1 MASNKVFF
9 EIKVPR
15 ENEYTPASSLALF
28 SGFTKILSSPSFFE
42 RLMGGKYESIALEIV
57 CDHQQQIHF
66 CAALDESVIPYF
78 ESQILATYPTA
89 VLTRIPDYL
98 VSWKTTHLSFGQMFL
113 NNSFYYPLK
122 NLKDFPEVDP
132 LSNLLAVMAKGNE
145 EDKVL
150 IQFIIQKAPK
160 GWQRQ
165 AQGAAD
171 AGIKISE
178 TERKPLAGEALI
190 RQKIQEEGLTVGIR
204 LAASN
209 QNLFKSLI
217 GSFAVFARGDGNS
230 LTFKKPPMFKKE
242 KFVQAVLTRSSDFV
256 SPSQILS
263 VSEMASLWHLPGEQ
277 TKIPNIA
284 WGRQLITEAPE
295 NLPSSFNLTEEQKL
309 EINFFAKTEFKNRMV
324 NFGIKKSDRR
334 RHMYIIGK
342 TGTGKTTLIAN
353 MAIDDMKKDHGLAV
367 IDPHG
372 DLSEILLDYV
382 PSHRINEVCYLD
394 PSDREH
400 PFSLNILEVKDQA
413 QAELI
418 ASGIISIFYKIYAF
432 SWGPRLEYILRNV
445 LLTLTQTPGSTLID
459 ITRILTEK
467 DFRHHIVEH
476 LEDQVLR
483 NFWLNE
489 FEKMPDRLQQEA
501 ISPILN
507 KVGQFVSS
515 PSIRAIIGQPKST
528 IDLEKIMNE
537 GKILI
542 LNLSQGRLG
551 EDNAALLGAM
561 IISKIQLAAM
571 NRASIPE
578 AQRKD
583 FYLYVDEFQNFA
595 TESFIKILSEARKYR
610 LNLCLANQYM
620 AQIVEP
626 VQKAIFGNAG
636 TLMSFIIGAEDASIL
651 EKEFGEVFSQKDL
664 VGLSN
669 FQIVLKLAVDNL
681 TSRPFFAYTLPL
693 PQSKN
698 QGRQK
703 VISVSNQ
710 RYSYQPKSVAQPTQP
725 IHHQN
730 PPQSQNQP
738 YHHPSKPQPHR
749 P

>member
-1 MASNKVFF
+1 MNQKIIF

-15 ENEYTPASSLALF
+15 ENEYNVESALPLF
-28 SGFTKILSSPSFFE
+28 SGFTRILSSPSFFE
-42 RLMGGKYESIALEIV
+42 KIKGKSGESLALEII
-57 CDHQQQIHF
+57 CDRQQIHF
-66 CAALDESVIPYF
+66 CAVINESFVSYF
-78 ESQILATYPTA
+78 ESQILASYPLA
-89 VLTRIPDYL
+89 ILNHISDYFP
-98 VSWKTTHLSFGQMFL
+98 SWSTSNLLSGQMVL
-113 NNSFYYPLK
+113 NNSYFYPLK
-122 NLKDFPEVDP
+122 NFKDFTDTDP
-132 LSNLLAVMAKGNE
+132 LANLLAIMSKGKE
-145 EDKVL
+145 EDKTLVQL
-150 IQFIIQKAPK
+150 IIQKAPS
-160 GWQRQ
+160 GWQRK
-165 AQGAAD
+165 AQSVVE
-171 AGIKISE
+171 AGIKINQ
-178 TERKPLAGEALI
+178 TERKPLSGEALI
-190 RQKIQEEGLTVGIR
+190 RQKIQEDGLKVGIKIM
-204 LAASN
+204 ASN
-209 QNLFKSLI
+209 VGLLKSLA
-217 GSFAVFARGDGNS
+217 GGFAIFSRGDGNS
-230 LTFKKPPMFKKE
+230 LVFQKAPILKKE
-242 KFVQAVLTRSSDFV
+242 KFRQAIFNRLPQFI
-256 SPSQILS
+256 PKFQILT
-263 VSEMASLWHLPGEQ
+263 VSETASLWHLPSTQ
-277 TKIPNIA
+277 TKIPNIS
-284 WGRQLITEAPE
+284 WGRQVITEAPE
-295 NLPSSFNLTEEQKL
+295 NLPAAINLNEEQKQ

-324 NFGIKKSDRR
+324 NFGIKQNDRR

-342 TGTGKTTLIAN
+342 TGTGKSTLIAN
-353 MAIDDMKKDHGLAV
+353 MAIDDMKKKHGLAV

-372 DLSEILLDYV
+372 DLSEILLDYI

-400 PFSLNILEVKDQA
+400 PFSLNILEVKDPA

-418 ASGIISIFYKIYAF
+418 TSGIISIFYKLYAF
-432 SWGPRLEYILRNV
+432 SWGPRLEHILRNV
-445 LLTLTQTPGSTLID
+445 LLTLAQTPGSTLVD
-459 ITRILTEK
+459 IPRILTEK
-467 DFRHHIVEH
+467 NFRRQIVEH
-476 LEDQVLR
+476 LNDPVLQ
-483 NFWLNE
+483 NFWINE

-542 LNLSQGRLG
+542 LNLSQGKLG

-571 NRASIPE
+571 NRVNIPE

-636 TLMSFIIGAEDASIL
+636 TLMSFIIGAEDAFIL

-669 FQIVLKLAVDNL
+669 FQIVLKLAIDNL

-698 QGRQK
+698 QSREK
-703 VISVSNQ
+703 VIKVSQQ
-710 RYSYQPKSVAQPTQP
+710 RYSYLRKSAL
-725 IHHQN
+725 HL
-730 PPQSQNQP
+730 
-738 YHHPSKPQPHR
+738 
-749 P
+749 